1 MVPTVRI
8 RSMRHGRDTERLVG
22 DRIAAGFKSERRDP
36 LAPFYQLATDSGHDS
51 RGASM
56 SGHWLFAAKGHKET
70 NSSNEVRLAKVAAS
84 EPTAV

>member
-1 MVPTVRI
+1 
-8 RSMRHGRDTERLVG
+8 
-22 DRIAAGFKSERRDP
+22 
-36 LAPFYQLATDSGHDS
+36 
-51 RGASM
+51 M